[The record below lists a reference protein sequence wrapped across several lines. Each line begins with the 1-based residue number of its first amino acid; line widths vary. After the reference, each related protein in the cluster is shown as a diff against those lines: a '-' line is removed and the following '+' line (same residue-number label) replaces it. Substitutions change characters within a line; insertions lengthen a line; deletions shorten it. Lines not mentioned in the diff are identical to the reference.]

1 MRRRAAM
8 HTAALLE
15 LIARFPRANPAEEAD
30 MDIPRLLRLIRS
42 RYRALCA
49 ALGVRPRLHAAEDVV
64 NSGGGDGDAG
74 AEAGGI
80 VRAGKASVWDARPAG
95 PASRPPPAPDF
106 SF

>member
-1 MRRRAAM
+1 M

-30 MDIPRLLRLIRS
+30 LDIPRLLRLIRS

-64 NSGGGDGDAG
+64 SGGGGGGVGGDAG
-74 AEAGGI
+74 AEAGES